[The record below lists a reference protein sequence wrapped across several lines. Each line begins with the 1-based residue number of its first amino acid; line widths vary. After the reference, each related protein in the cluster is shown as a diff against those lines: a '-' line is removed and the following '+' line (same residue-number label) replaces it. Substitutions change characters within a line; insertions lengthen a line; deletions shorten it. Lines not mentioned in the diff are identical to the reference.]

1 MAAKGAITMTFK
13 PYSKNN
19 RAYKL
24 AAPKPRD
31 AKPQQAMFKS
41 TTLAPRNGTD
51 YIYGFAHIKAARRHK
66 ATEQVQL
73 NPMGWLLPGGKWTN
87 NNALVMEV
95 AKEIDRLI
103 KAAGGLP
110 KGWMDKTKVAA

>member
-1 MAAKGAITMTFK
+1 MNFK

-41 TTLAPRNGTD
+41 TTLAPRNGSD
-51 YIYGFAHIKAARRHK
+51 YIYGFAHIPAAR
-66 ATEQVQL
+66 QL
-73 NPMGWLLPGGKWTN
+73 KETPANEFKINPMGWLLPGGQWTN
-87 NNALVMEV
+87 NNARVMD
-95 AKEIDRLI
+95 AAREIDRLI
-103 KAAGGLP
+103 TAAGGLP
-110 KGWMDKTKVAA
+110 KGWMDKREVAA